1 MSLKGVLEDVPLAD
15 VLQFVHLGRRTGTLY
30 MWQDEENR
38 AEIGFRDGRIVSAWT
53 PQQQRL
59 GHLLV
64 VAGVIEP
71 ATLESALE
79 HQRGEGAGQ
88 TLGQILLQR
97 HEVPREA
104 IHGVIREQVQQ
115 TVYDLVAWRHGQ
127 FNFEVDELHPPDDFS
142 LAPGDL
148 LDDLDLNT
156 QMLLLDAARI
166 FDERHRYDSTT
177 EADREKAALEE
188 RLKRAGLSRG
198 RRDRDPAS
206 REPASELRP
215 PPIPDPVKERVEPS
229 TVVEAVRCQVVSE
242 DRALAQRLKQGLPA
256 ELARVVAV
264 RLREAGN
271 RVPGETS
278 PPIVVLDLRP
288 GDFSPDDLASLART
302 RPGALLVAVAATSE
316 QRAAAFAAG
325 AVAVVEATG
334 EQVVHCCHN
343 LIRRLSR
350 PQTAG
355 GFGDDQVGG
364 FSRFRRVVFD
374 VQTGLLS
381 ATMALNLMHVISES
395 VERAVLFLVQG
406 DVFAGVGAFGFSA
419 TDRPLAELTRGLR
432 LDPSPHS
439 AFRRAVEEAKPQS
452 TTFDAAELPE
462 EFSRLIGPP
471 ASGQVVIFPVMGA
484 RRAISVIYTDN
495 GREDREIEDI
505 RILELATAQVGVA
518 FENELL
524 RRQLRGRG
532 LDAVLE

>member
-30 MWQDEENR
+30 MWQDDESR

-53 PQQQRL
+53 PQHQRL

-64 VAGVIEP
+64 AAKVIDV
-71 ATLESALE
+71 ATLDAALE
-79 HQRGEGAGQ
+79 HQRGEGAGE

-97 HEVPREA
+97 HGLVREA

-115 TVYDLVAWRHGQ
+115 TVFDLIAWRHGQ
-127 FNFEVDELHPPDDFS
+127 FNFEVGELHPPDDFS

-156 QMLLLDAARI
+156 QMLLLDAARV
-166 FDERHRYDSTT
+166 FDERHRYDSATS

-198 RRDRDPAS
+198 RRDREA
-206 REPASELRP
+206 AGELRP
-215 PPIPDPVKERVEPS
+215 PPVAEPIKERLETAS
-229 TVVEAVRCQVVSE
+229 TVEAVRCQVVSE

-278 PPIVVLDLRP
+278 PPLVVLDLRP
-288 GDFSPDDLASLART
+288 GDLASDDLGSLART
-302 RPGALLVAVAATSE
+302 RPGALLIAVAETPE
-316 QRAAAFAAG
+316 QRAAAYAAG
-325 AVAVVEATG
+325 AVAVVEAG
-334 EQVVHCCHN
+334 SDQAVHCCQN

-350 PQTAG
+350 PQTQG
-355 GFGDDQVGG
+355 GYGDEQVGG

-374 VQTGLLS
+374 VQTGLMS

-406 DVFAGVGAFGFSA
+406 DVFAGVGAFGFSTA
-419 TDRPLAELTRGLR
+419 DRPLAELTRGLR

-452 TTFDAAELPE
+452 TTFDEAELPE
-462 EFSRLIGPP
+462 EFRRLIGPP

-495 GREDREIEDI
+495 GPEDREIEDI

-524 RRQLRGRG
+524 RRQLHGRG
-532 LDAVLE
+532 FDAVFE